1 VNEHGFIKSVHSH
14 LPSSVYKWKI
24 RDTYTGGIPDVFYA
38 GPQCMMFIE
47 YKYVKNFPVRSKT
60 NIKCNISALQQHW
73 LQRMHSQGHKVAV
86 VLGVGREAVIM
97 LDKRWCKPIAKE
109 DFLKNSLSIK
119 QIAKWIENTCI

>member
-1 VNEHGFIKSVHSH
+1 
-14 LPSSVYKWKI
+14 
-24 RDTYTGGIPDVFYA
+24 
-38 GPQCMMFIE
+38 
-47 YKYVKNFPVRSKT
+47 
-60 NIKCNISALQQHW
+60 
-73 LQRMHSQGHKVAV
+73 MHSQGHKVAV